1 MVQAA
6 KRHGE
11 PGPGKRKWRPFQI
24 KLGFKFM
31 KEAPSAVL
39 RGREKLVRC
48 GARGVCILHSLSQ
61 GARASI
67 FGFPL
72 AQHQKLQR

>member
-1 MVQAA
+1 
-6 KRHGE
+6 
-11 PGPGKRKWRPFQI
+11 
-24 KLGFKFM
+24 M